1 MISLTNKNKSNTMFF
16 YFFEDVMR
24 VLLVILLFLG
34 FTVSAFAVWDS
45 KGYVMNYSHYLLKPT
60 SAGWHIS
67 EGHKIYEN
75 LQMIGPTKEPSDYTP
90 VYPTY
95 VIGVSFNNGL
105 SEAEAIYEYFDENF
119 IKQGECYFEFHTRDY
134 VWEPSFRN
142 SHCTGPIS
150 LFTYHNMGGD
160 RPDMYTY
167 QLR

>member
-1 MISLTNKNKSNTMFF
+1 MFF

-105 SEAEAIYEYFDENF
+105 SEAEAIYE
-119 IKQGECYFEFHTRDY
+119 KAGVPEFSHI
-134 VWEPSFRN
+134 VSSPPFPEPLTSPK
-142 SHCTGPIS
+142 SG
-150 LFTYHNMGGD
+150 
-160 RPDMYTY
+160 
-167 QLR
+167 